1 MLKIDL
7 RFFAGDDKTEAPTP
21 KRIKKAREEGQV
33 AKSAELN
40 ASISLI
46 VSFVALRTFA
56 PSLIRQIRALSY
68 ASFELISD
76 RDDIFTTAYMA
87 KYVSYMFAKVIVIV
101 VPIALTITAV
111 GLLANFAQVGW
122 SPSGKLLAPKFGRL
136 NPLSGIK
143 RLFSPRAFT
152 ELLKS
157 VAKLAIIGFSVYN
170 ALMEQKNAIFRLT
183 DMDTLEAAAL
193 IGATVLDMGVSV
205 GTTYLAIGV
214 LDFAYQKLKHSRELR
229 MTKQEIKDEFKE
241 AEGDPN
247 VKGMIKQRMREVSMR
262 RMIADVKTAD
272 AVIANPTH
280 YAVAIR
286 YAALKDAAP
295 VVVAKGADLVAQ
307 RIKDAARESGVQ
319 IVEDKELARAL
330 YFSCDVGKLIPPEL
344 YESVAE
350 ILAYI
355 YRLKNV
361 SLT

>member
-1 MLKIDL
+1 MLKINL

-33 AKSAELN
+33 VKSVELN

-46 VSFVALRTFA
+46 VSFVALRSFA
-56 PSLIRQIRALSY
+56 PGLIRRIHELSY
-68 ASFELISD
+68 ASFELITD
-76 RDDIFTTAYMA
+76 RDEIFTAAYMS
-87 KYVSYMFAKVIVIV
+87 KYISYMFTQVIIIV
-101 VPIALTITAV
+101 LPVALTITGV
-111 GLLANFAQVGW
+111 GLISSFAQVGW

-136 NPLSGIK
+136 NPLSGLK
-143 RLFSPRAFT
+143 RIFSPRAFT

-157 VAKLAIIGFSVYN
+157 LAKLGIIGFSVYN
-170 ALMEQKNAIFRLT
+170 ALLEQKNAIFRLT
-183 DMDTLEAAAL
+183 DMDTLEAAGL

-214 LDFAYQKLKHSRELR
+214 LDFAYQKFKHMRDIR
-229 MTKQEIKDEFKE
+229 MTKQEIRDEFKE

-247 VKGMIKQRMREVSMR
+247 IKGMIKQRMREASMR
-262 RMIADVKTAD
+262 RMMSDVKTAD

-286 YAALKDAAP
+286 YAPEKDAAP
-295 VVVAKGADLVAQ
+295 AVVAKGADLLAQ
-307 RIKDAARESGVQ
+307 RIKEVAREAGVQ

-355 YRLKNV
+355 YRLKNI
-361 SLT
+361 LL